1 MTDLARWL
9 VEAGFSDV
17 ATYIQSGNVVLTH
30 APRVDVAAEVGAII
44 EANAG
49 FEVDVVVRDAREMR
63 GVLTT
68 NPFTDPDPTHLH
80 VAFHSAPPSHDV
92 VARVDPEAFAP
103 EHFAVVGRD
112 VFLHV
117 PDGMGRSAMVPRLAL
132 VKGATVRN
140 WNTVQRLVAM
150 LDHP

>member
-1 MTDLARWL
+1 M
-9 VEAGFSDV
+9 
-17 ATYIQSGNVVLTH
+17 
-30 APRVDVAAEVGAII
+30 
-44 EANAG
+44 
-49 FEVDVVVRDAREMR
+49 
-63 GVLTT
+63 
-68 NPFTDPDPTHLH
+68 
-80 VAFHSAPPSHDV
+80 
-92 VARVDPEAFAP
+92 
-103 EHFAVVGRD
+103 GRD